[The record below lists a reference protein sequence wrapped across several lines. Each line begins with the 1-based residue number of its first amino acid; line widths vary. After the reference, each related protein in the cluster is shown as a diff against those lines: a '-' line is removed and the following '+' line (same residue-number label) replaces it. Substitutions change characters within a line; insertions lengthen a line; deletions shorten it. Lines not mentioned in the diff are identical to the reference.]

1 MQYFYNPHH
10 IPNYHPDDFTRDS
23 VNKRYADS
31 MKEKERHTSY
41 LTSKDKD
48 IIDALKEKREALV
61 IKTPPLPPKRYRQ
74 QRENS
79 VLWQSLKDAGVILSD
94 SKTNPFQTDE
104 DGKEDS
110 ASRIRNEETRG
121 NSNKWS
127 STNPFLNDIS
137 IEADLRSTQVKDDLD
152 KLADSTTSATAEN
165 GKTVNN
171 FKSTLDVVLLNP
183 NKGNLFSTNLEEFDM
198 GFEEPVE
205 KVTINLN
212 DSLSKYYESGNTSMP
227 KSNSMNDITASN
239 SRDIS
244 TLSLVDLDYLES
256 RERKRN
262 SRLHSNS
269 FTPPLSPKIPTRS
282 PKPMRNRFSCL
293 PVVDSEANDKIEH
306 SIYFGDGLFQ
316 KSEERNEEAA
326 AFFNHITK
334 IRKLYR
340 YNDIETNP
348 GFIKS
353 PVVSNNALSKCCKDV
368 CVYFG
373 CRDGEP
379 KTINCNLSC
388 NSNDLI
394 LKLLKQSNS
403 RFEELEYF
411 HHQYVFQVAGFLTYL
426 ELEIRLCD
434 FIYIQE
440 CVKHDKN
447 IELVLIESKII
458 NVDLGRDEIDD
469 GEVSNN
475 IVFEQYF
482 EIPTSI
488 SVAEN
493 GLKML
498 LDTYN
503 KEVSKLMEAVSRDLH
518 AQYQPDRLIQVV
530 KAITMA
536 LATIELIQIEE
547 AIKILVSLKGFVD
560 KDRSYIN
567 LKGKLDYNEY
577 INPMRFDHG
586 KFQFALQKLTTGVY
600 SLIEL
605 YCKSF
610 QTGFKLHEIY
620 RSKSELIDVYERIDP
635 TTLSDNFV
643 VRLSSIHRIPAKW
656 KFVYEHYTM
665 QTSIY
670 YGGQLL
676 CPVRTSTPV
685 PSTIGLFEHIKIRQ
699 LLEFDIEVKKL
710 PREAKICFSL
720 HGHLINKKSSD
731 IPTLLGW
738 FTTNV
743 YDYEGFLVTGSKLY
757 GLVTNTE
764 FNPVAT
770 CATNYIQH
778 HETVILKIDFQL
790 YHTEVLFPQPILAGF
805 SVVERNAK
813 FSAKDSKILEKVL
826 KKPANEIT
834 EEEKDSIWKN
844 RFDLTKFQNSLIYL
858 LVSVPSWDSENIT
871 KVHAII
877 NAWPALSAH
886 EALEFLQADY
896 PNKMLRETAVKWLEN
911 LSDDELCDYLPELV
925 QGLKYEAYHNS
936 ALARFLITRALKCP
950 NIGHLLF
957 WSLKYYI
964 HDIQFCQRFQIIL
977 NGFLNI
983 CGNRFRD
990 ELAKQ
995 DRLMV
1000 SLSKTARNVQSLKDS
1015 VRKFILKTDL
1025 ERLNASLFMDSTIRV
1040 PINPDFSAFSVS
1052 VDQSSYFN
1060 SNAVPLK
1067 IVMNNSEAPCQPLN
1081 FIYKIGDDLR
1091 KDLITILLFRAMNK
1105 LWINKG
1111 LDLKMMTYNVLPT
1124 GPMTG
1129 LIELVPNSATFREIH
1144 VRHGVTGS
1152 FKDNSLALWLQRF
1165 NSNEEDYKIA
1175 IDNFTASAAGYCVA
1189 TYLLGIGDRHND
1201 NIMLTRNGHLFHID
1215 FNKFLGDVQKFGNI
1229 SRDRVPFVLTP
1240 DMAYVINNGITTTP
1254 NFQKFIEYCCSA
1266 FNIIRHNMN
1275 LILNLLGLM
1284 VYSGISY
1291 LSHKEDILYVR
1302 EALQVHLTDE
1312 EATVYFTRLIESS
1325 LSSKSTQLNF
1335 FIHNLAHMKNIT
1347 ESVLKSSNS
1356 SPLFSFS
1363 NKVYRKEEEIN
1374 LRSAHVVDF
1383 QKRYLPEKHYV
1394 FVINVMRENEKE
1406 PKFVFR
1412 RFEDFQ
1418 ELNGKLNYLFNI
1430 YDGVILPDLPPKVIF
1445 GRSQVR
1451 EVTKRRRYE
1460 LEQYL
1465 TELSKINAVWNS
1477 DIIYTFLHS
1486 YIKDIE
1492 EERNFADYLEI
1503 LEDPVKSRVGGK
1515 IKLSMVFKDNA
1526 FKILIMHVTKLVPRR
1541 LQALCDPYVKVYL
1554 LPDPIKYT
1562 KRKTKI
1568 IYKTLNPTFN
1578 ETITYDVAIEL
1589 LTRRVLQ
1596 ISVWDH
1602 DHITSNIFL
1611 GGINF
1616 YLSTLDLRK
1625 QRTDW
1630 FTLEDIGLGK

>member
-23 VNKRYADS
+23 VNKCYADS
-31 MKEKERHTSY
+31 MKEKERHTSS

-48 IIDALKEKREALV
+48 IIDALKKKREMLD
-61 IKTPPLPPKRYRQ
+61 IKTPPLPPKIHRQ
-74 QRENS
+74 QRANS

-94 SKTNPFQTDE
+94 SKTNPFQPTQ
-104 DGKEDS
+104 DS
-110 ASRIRNEETRG
+110 EGDSSSRIGAEQTRG
-121 NSNKWS
+121 NSNRWS
-127 STNPFLNDIS
+127 TTNPFLNDIS
-137 IEADLRSTQVKDDLD
+137 IEGELRSNQVKDDPD
-152 KLADSTTSATAEN
+152 KLADTTTSATTSANTEN
-165 GKTVNN
+165 GKTVNH
-171 FKSTLDVVLLNP
+171 FKSELDVVLLNP
-183 NKGNLFSTNLEEFDM
+183 NKGNIFSKDLEEFDV
-198 GFEEPVE
+198 GLEKPV
-205 KVTINLN
+205 KRVIINLN
-212 DSLSKYYESGNTSMP
+212 DGLSEYDELGNTSMP

-239 SRDIS
+239 SRGIS

-256 RERKRN
+256 REKKRN
-262 SRLHSNS
+262 SRFHSNS
-269 FTPPLSPKIPTRS
+269 FTPPLSPKIP
-282 PKPMRNRFSCL
+282 PRFSCL
-293 PVVDSEANDKIEH
+293 PVVDPEANDKMEH

-326 AFFNHITK
+326 AFFNYITK
-334 IRKLYR
+334 MRKLYR

-353 PVVSNNALSKCCKDV
+353 PVVSNNALSKYCKDLF
-368 CVYFG
+368 VYFG
-373 CRDGEP
+373 CKDGEP
-379 KTINCNLSC
+379 KTINCDLSC
-388 NSNDLI
+388 SSNDLI
-394 LKLLKQSNS
+394 LKLLKHSNS

-411 HHQYVFQVAGFLTYL
+411 HHQYIFQVAGFLTYL
-426 ELEIRLCD
+426 ELDIRLCD

-447 IELVLIESKII
+447 IELVLIESKSI
-458 NVDLGRDEIDD
+458 NFDLARDEIDD
-469 GEVSNN
+469 DKVSNN
-475 IVFEQYF
+475 TVFEQYF
-482 EIPTSI
+482 EIPASI

-503 KEVSKLMEAVSRDLH
+503 KEVSKLMDKVSRDLR

-547 AIKILVSLKGFVD
+547 AINILVSLKGFV
-560 KDRSYIN
+560 SISI
-567 LKGKLDYNEY
+567 ET
-577 INPMRFDHG
+577 
-586 KFQFALQKLTTGVY
+586 FQFALQKLTTGVY

-656 KFVYEHYTM
+656 KFVYEHYTV

-676 CPVRTSTPV
+676 CPVRTSTPA

-699 LLEFDIEVKKL
+699 LLEFDIKVKKL

-790 YHTEVLFPQPILAGF
+790 YHTEVLFPQPILAD
-805 SVVERNAK
+805 
-813 FSAKDSKILEKVL
+813 FSAVESNTKFTAKESKILGKIL
-826 KKPANEIT
+826 KKPPNEIT
-834 EEEKDSIWKN
+834 EEEKDLIWKN
-844 RFDLTKFQNSLIYL
+844 RFDLTKFENSLIYL

-877 NAWPALSAH
+877 NVWPALSAH

-896 PNKMLRETAVKWLEN
+896 PNKILRETAVKWLEN

-957 WSLKYYI
+957 WSLRYYI

-983 CGNRFRD
+983 CGTRFRD

-1000 SLSKTARNVQSLKDS
+1000 SLSETAKNVQSLKDS
-1015 VRKFILKTDL
+1015 VRKFVLKTDL
-1025 ERLNASLFMDSTIRV
+1025 ERLNASLFMDSAIRV
-1040 PINPDFSAFSVS
+1040 PINPDFSACSVS
-1052 VDQSSYFN
+1052 VDQSSYFS

-1067 IVMNNSEAPCQPLN
+1067 IVMDNSEVPCQPLN

-1091 KDLITILLFRAMNK
+1091 KDLITILLFRTMNK

-1165 NSNEEDYKIA
+1165 NSSEKDYKIA

-1189 TYLLGIGDRHND
+1189 TYLLGIGDRHNG
-1201 NIMLTRNGHLFHID
+1201 NIMLTRNGHLFHIG

-1266 FNIIRHNMN
+1266 FNIIRHNMD

-1291 LSHKEDILYVR
+1291 LSQKEDILYVR
-1302 EALQVHLTDE
+1302 EALQIHLTDE

-1335 FIHNLAHMKNIT
+1335 FIHNVAHMKNIT

-1363 NKVYRKEEEIN
+1363 NKVYKKEQEIN
-1374 LRSAHVVDF
+1374 LWSAHVVDF

-1418 ELNGKLNYLFNI
+1418 ELNGKLNYMFNT
-1430 YDGVILPDLPPKVIF
+1430 YNGVILPDLPPKIIF

-1465 TELSKINAVWNS
+1465 TELSKIKAVWNS
-1477 DIIYTFLHS
+1477 DIIYTFLHG

-1503 LEDPVKSRVGGK
+1503 LEDPVKSRIGGK

-1578 ETITYDVAIEL
+1578 ETITYDVVIEF
-1589 LTRRVLQ
+1589 LTRRILQ

-1616 YLSTLDLRK
+1616 YLSTFDLRK
-1625 QRTDW
+1625 QRIDW

>member
-1 MQYFYNPHH
+1 
-10 IPNYHPDDFTRDS
+10 
-23 VNKRYADS
+23 
-31 MKEKERHTSY
+31 
-41 LTSKDKD
+41 
-48 IIDALKEKREALV
+48 
-61 IKTPPLPPKRYRQ
+61 
-74 QRENS
+74 
-79 VLWQSLKDAGVILSD
+79 
-94 SKTNPFQTDE
+94 
-104 DGKEDS
+104 
-110 ASRIRNEETRG
+110 
-121 NSNKWS
+121 
-127 STNPFLNDIS
+127 
-137 IEADLRSTQVKDDLD
+137 
-152 KLADSTTSATAEN
+152 
-165 GKTVNN
+165 
-171 FKSTLDVVLLNP
+171 
-183 NKGNLFSTNLEEFDM
+183 
-198 GFEEPVE
+198 
-205 KVTINLN
+205 
-212 DSLSKYYESGNTSMP
+212 
-227 KSNSMNDITASN
+227 
-239 SRDIS
+239 
-244 TLSLVDLDYLES
+244 
-256 RERKRN
+256 
-262 SRLHSNS
+262 
-269 FTPPLSPKIPTRS
+269 
-282 PKPMRNRFSCL
+282 
-293 PVVDSEANDKIEH
+293 
-306 SIYFGDGLFQ
+306 
-316 KSEERNEEAA
+316 
-326 AFFNHITK
+326 
-334 IRKLYR
+334 
-340 YNDIETNP
+340 
-348 GFIKS
+348 
-353 PVVSNNALSKCCKDV
+353 
-368 CVYFG
+368 
-373 CRDGEP
+373 
-379 KTINCNLSC
+379 
-388 NSNDLI
+388 
-394 LKLLKQSNS
+394 
-403 RFEELEYF
+403 
-411 HHQYVFQVAGFLTYL
+411 
-426 ELEIRLCD
+426 
-434 FIYIQE
+434 
-440 CVKHDKN
+440 
-447 IELVLIESKII
+447 
-458 NVDLGRDEIDD
+458 
-469 GEVSNN
+469 
-475 IVFEQYF
+475 
-482 EIPTSI
+482 
-488 SVAEN
+488 
-493 GLKML
+493 
-498 LDTYN
+498 
-503 KEVSKLMEAVSRDLH
+503 
-518 AQYQPDRLIQVV
+518 
-530 KAITMA
+530 MA

-547 AIKILVSLKGFVD
+547 AINILVSLKGFV
-560 KDRSYIN
+560 SISI
-567 LKGKLDYNEY
+567 ET
-577 INPMRFDHG
+577 
-586 KFQFALQKLTTGVY
+586 FQFALQKLTTGVY

-656 KFVYEHYTM
+656 KFVYEHYTV

-670 YGGQLL
+670 YGVQLL
-676 CPVRTSTPV
+676 CPVRTSTPA

-699 LLEFDIEVKKL
+699 LLEFDIKVKKL

-790 YHTEVLFPQPILAGF
+790 YHTEVLFPQPMLADF
-805 SVVERNAK
+805 SVVESNTKFTAK
-813 FSAKDSKILEKVL
+813 ESKILGKIL
-826 KKPANEIT
+826 KKPPNEIT
-834 EEEKDSIWKN
+834 EEEKDLIWKN
-844 RFDLTKFQNSLIYL
+844 RFDLTKFENSLIYL

-877 NAWPALSAH
+877 NVWPALSAH

-896 PNKMLRETAVKWLEN
+896 PNKILRETAVKWLEN

-957 WSLKYYI
+957 WSLRYYI

-983 CGNRFRD
+983 CGTRFRD

-1000 SLSKTARNVQSLKDS
+1000 SSSETAKNVQSLKDS
-1015 VRKFILKTDL
+1015 VRKFVLKTDL
-1025 ERLNASLFMDSTIRV
+1025 ERLNASLFMDSAIRV
-1040 PINPDFSAFSVS
+1040 PINPDFSACSVS
-1052 VDQSSYFN
+1052 VDQSSYFS

-1067 IVMNNSEAPCQPLN
+1067 IVMDNSEVPCQPLN

-1091 KDLITILLFRAMNK
+1091 KDLITILLFRTMNK

-1165 NSNEEDYKIA
+1165 NSSEKDYKIA

-1189 TYLLGIGDRHND
+1189 TYLLGIGDRHNG

-1266 FNIIRHNMN
+1266 FNIIRHNMD

-1291 LSHKEDILYVR
+1291 LSQKEDILYVR
-1302 EALQVHLTDE
+1302 EALQIHLTDE

-1335 FIHNLAHMKNIT
+1335 FIHNVAHMKNIT

-1363 NKVYRKEEEIN
+1363 NKVYKKEQEIN
-1374 LRSAHVVDF
+1374 LWSAHVVDF
-1383 QKRYLPEKHYV
+1383 QKCYLPEKHYV

-1418 ELNGKLNYLFNI
+1418 ELNGKLNYMFNT
-1430 YDGVILPDLPPKVIF
+1430 YNGVILPDLPPKIIF

-1465 TELSKINAVWNS
+1465 TELSKIKAVWNS
-1477 DIIYTFLHS
+1477 DIIYTFLHG

-1503 LEDPVKSRVGGK
+1503 LEDPVKSRIGGK

-1578 ETITYDVAIEL
+1578 ETITYDVVIEF
-1589 LTRRVLQ
+1589 LTRRILQ

-1616 YLSTLDLRK
+1616 YLSTFDLRK
-1625 QRTDW
+1625 QRIDW

>member
-212 DSLSKYYESGNTSMP
+212 DSLSKYDESGNTSMP

-353 PVVSNNALSKCCKDV
+353 PVVSNNVLSKCCKDV

-518 AQYQPDRLIQVV
+518 AQYQPDRLMQVV

-936 ALARFLITRALKCP
+936 ALARFLITRAL
-950 NIGHLLF
+950 
-957 WSLKYYI
+957 S
-964 HDIQFCQRFQIIL
+964 IISM
-977 NGFLNI
+977 I
-983 CGNRFRD
+983 
-990 ELAKQ
+990 
-995 DRLMV
+995 
-1000 SLSKTARNVQSLKDS
+1000 
-1015 VRKFILKTDL
+1015 
-1025 ERLNASLFMDSTIRV
+1025 
-1040 PINPDFSAFSVS
+1040 
-1052 VDQSSYFN
+1052 
-1060 SNAVPLK
+1060 
-1067 IVMNNSEAPCQPLN
+1067 
-1081 FIYKIGDDLR
+1081 
-1091 KDLITILLFRAMNK
+1091 
-1105 LWINKG
+1105 
-1111 LDLKMMTYNVLPT
+1111 
-1124 GPMTG
+1124 
-1129 LIELVPNSATFREIH
+1129 
-1144 VRHGVTGS
+1144 
-1152 FKDNSLALWLQRF
+1152 
-1165 NSNEEDYKIA
+1165 
-1175 IDNFTASAAGYCVA
+1175 
-1189 TYLLGIGDRHND
+1189 
-1201 NIMLTRNGHLFHID
+1201 
-1215 FNKFLGDVQKFGNI
+1215 
-1229 SRDRVPFVLTP
+1229 
-1240 DMAYVINNGITTTP
+1240 
-1254 NFQKFIEYCCSA
+1254 
-1266 FNIIRHNMN
+1266 
-1275 LILNLLGLM
+1275 
-1284 VYSGISY
+1284 
-1291 LSHKEDILYVR
+1291 
-1302 EALQVHLTDE
+1302 
-1312 EATVYFTRLIESS
+1312 
-1325 LSSKSTQLNF
+1325 
-1335 FIHNLAHMKNIT
+1335 
-1347 ESVLKSSNS
+1347 
-1356 SPLFSFS
+1356 FSFV
-1363 NKVYRKEEEIN
+1363 K
-1374 LRSAHVVDF
+1374 DF
-1383 QKRYLPEKHYV
+1383 
-1394 FVINVMRENEKE
+1394 
-1406 PKFVFR
+1406 
-1412 RFEDFQ
+1412 
-1418 ELNGKLNYLFNI
+1418 KLY
-1430 YDGVILPDLPPKVIF
+1430 
-1445 GRSQVR
+1445 
-1451 EVTKRRRYE
+1451 
-1460 LEQYL
+1460 
-1465 TELSKINAVWNS
+1465 
-1477 DIIYTFLHS
+1477 
-1486 YIKDIE
+1486 
-1492 EERNFADYLEI
+1492 
-1503 LEDPVKSRVGGK
+1503 
-1515 IKLSMVFKDNA
+1515 
-1526 FKILIMHVTKLVPRR
+1526 
-1541 LQALCDPYVKVYL
+1541 
-1554 LPDPIKYT
+1554 
-1562 KRKTKI
+1562 
-1568 IYKTLNPTFN
+1568 
-1578 ETITYDVAIEL
+1578 
-1589 LTRRVLQ
+1589 
-1596 ISVWDH
+1596 
-1602 DHITSNIFL
+1602 
-1611 GGINF
+1611 
-1616 YLSTLDLRK
+1616 
-1625 QRTDW
+1625 
-1630 FTLEDIGLGK
+1630 